1 MVAQSNT
8 PGSGRKTR
16 EQIVAA
22 VESLPPL
29 PAVAFRVVATA
40 QDPKSSAKDLA
51 LVVSSDPG
59 LTAKLLR
66 IVNSAAFARRRQV
79 SSIQE
84 ALVLLGFIQARN
96 IAVASAIA
104 GTYPPDPGNALFRIS
119 TFWRHS
125 LAVAFLASEAAAR
138 TRVDPPTAF
147 TTGVIH
153 NIGRLAIF
161 NADPAGLDQAVVNAI
176 TEDVPLETIEHE
188 TLGYDHAEIGG
199 LLAAKWG
206 LPEEMQKA
214 ITSHHANPGAT
225 PLTKLIADADR
236 LCVQYGILPGY
247 VVPEPL
253 SNYTPRPLEMERL
266 LHQVDE
272 LINHIVGAP
281 EVRINYI

>member
-1 MVAQSNT
+1 MVAQPNSA
-8 PGSGRKTR
+8 GSERKTR

-40 QDPKSSAKDLA
+40 QDPKTSAKDLA

-66 IVNSAAFARRRQV
+66 IVNSAAFGRRRHV
-79 SSIQE
+79 TSIQE

-119 TFWRHS
+119 SFWRHS
-125 LAVAFLASEAAAR
+125 LAVAFKASEAAAR

-161 NADPAGLDQAVVNAI
+161 NADPAGLDQAVVRAI

-188 TLGYDHAEIGG
+188 ALGYDHAEIGG

-206 LPEEMQKA
+206 LPEEIQEA
-214 ITSHHANPGAT
+214 IAGHHSTPNAT
-225 PLTKLIADADR
+225 PLTRLVADADR
-236 LCVQYGILPGY
+236 LCVDHGILPGY

-253 SNYTPRPLEMERL
+253 SNHGPRPPEMERL

-272 LINHIVGAP
+272 LINHIIGAP
-281 EVRINYI
+281 AVRITYI

>member
-1 MVAQSNT
+1 MVAQSN
-8 PGSGRKTR
+8 SASSERKTR

-40 QDPKSSAKDLA
+40 QDPNASAKDFA

-79 SSIQE
+79 TSIKE

-119 TFWRHS
+119 SFWRHS
-125 LAVAFLASEAAAR
+125 LAVAFKASEAAAR

-147 TTGVIH
+147 TAGVIH

-161 NADPAGLDQAVVNAI
+161 NADAAGLDQAVVRAI
-176 TEDVPLETIEHE
+176 TEDVPLEKIEHE
-188 TLGYDHAEIGG
+188 ALGYDHGEIGG

-206 LPEEMQKA
+206 LPEEIQKA
-214 ITSHHANPGAT
+214 IAGHHSAPDAT
-225 PLTKLIADADR
+225 PLTKVIADADR
-236 LCVQYGILPGY
+236 LCIEHGILPGY
-247 VVPEPL
+247 VIPEPL
-253 SNYTPRPLEMERL
+253 ANHEPRPPEIERL

-281 EVRINYI
+281 EVRITYI

>member
-1 MVAQSNT
+1 MVARSNP
-8 PGSGRKTR
+8 PGSERKTR

-40 QDPKSSAKDLA
+40 QDPNASAKDLS
-51 LVVSSDPG
+51 LVVSADPG
-59 LTAKLLR
+59 LTARLLR
-66 IVNSAAFARRRQV
+66 IVNSVAYARRRHV
-79 SSIQE
+79 TSVQE
-84 ALVLLGFIQARN
+84 ALVILGFIQARN

-119 TFWRHS
+119 SFWRHS
-125 LAVAFLASEAAAR
+125 LAVAFKASEAAAG

-161 NADPAGLDQAVVNAI
+161 NADPAGLDQAVVRAI

-188 TLGYDHAEIGG
+188 ALGYDHAEIGG

-206 LPEEMQKA
+206 LPVEIQQA
-214 ITSHHANPGAT
+214 IADHHHAADAT
-225 PLTKLIADADR
+225 PLTKLIANADR
-236 LCVQYGILPGY
+236 FCVEQGILPGY

-253 SNYTPRPLEMERL
+253 SNHEPRSAKMQAL
-266 LHQVDE
+266 LQRVDE
-272 LINHIVGAP
+272 LINHIIGAP
-281 EVRINYI
+281 EVRITYI